1 MTVFSFA
8 LLDSILINSANTY
21 IIPYVIAGLI
31 GPSGQW
37 GGEMWKMTKKT
48 RTSFPYQMVG
58 GIRTCSLSKKKTT
71 KSKMKLVVCMFVWTT
86 NHSAKYIPHWE
97 I

>member
-1 MTVFSFA
+1 MTVFSFP

-58 GIRTCSLSKKKTT
+58 GIRTCSLSKNNKVKKEI
-71 KSKMKLVVCMFVWTT
+71 SCMYV
-86 NHSAKYIPHWE
+86 
-97 I
+97 

>member
-1 MTVFSFA
+1 MTVFTFA

-37 GGEMWKMTKKT
+37 GGEMWKMTKKLV
-48 RTSFPYQMVG
+48 RVFL
-58 GIRTCSLSKKKTT
+58 IRWLQFVKKTT

>member
-1 MTVFSFA
+1 MTVYSFA

-37 GGEMWKMTKKT
+37 GGEMWKMTKKLV
-48 RTSFPYQMVG
+48 RVFL
-58 GIRTCSLSKKKTT
+58 IRWLGEFVLAVFQKNNKVKNEISR
-71 KSKMKLVVCMFVWTT
+71 MYVCMDYQ
-86 NHSAKYIPHWE
+86 S
-97 I
+97 